1 MHAVVDDSAL
11 LARLSPRNRL
21 DRLMRE
27 YERNFERLRFLVPDL
42 RELSGNTVSRA
53 EAVPDLH
60 LQVID
65 QSAYTTT
72 MVMTYAL
79 EIDGTQTPEPE
90 VQVRVYHDARMA
102 EVLAVREPGP
112 SGRSGWCSLR
122 HSAMSRKWRFNRFL
136 GKWLAYCLQQ
146 GHGQFEPVPAIGA

>member
-1 MHAVVDDSAL
+1 MHAIVDDTT
-11 LARLSPRNRL
+11 LARLAPRNRL

-27 YERNFERLRFLVPDL
+27 YERNYERLGFLVPGL
-42 RELSGNTVSRA
+42 RELRGRCVSRA
-53 EAVPDLH
+53 PAVPDLH
-60 LQVID
+60 LEVLD

-72 MVMTYAL
+72 LVLTYAL
-79 EIDGTQTPEPE
+79 EIDGSPQAEPE
-90 VQVRVYHDARMA
+90 VQLRVYHDARQA

-112 SGRSGWCSLR
+112 GGGSAWCSLR

-146 GHGQFEPVPAIGA
+146 GHGDFVPEGA

>member
-1 MHAVVDDSAL
+1 MDAMVDQAGV
-11 LARLSPRNRL
+11 LARFAPRNRL

-27 YERNFERLRFLVPDL
+27 YERNYERLQFLVPGL
-42 RELSGNTVSRA
+42 RQLRGRAVSRVA
-53 EAVPDLH
+53 AVPDLH
-60 LQVID
+60 LEVLD

-72 MVMTYAL
+72 LVMTYAL
-79 EIDGTQTPEPE
+79 EIDGTRQVEPE
-90 VQVRVYHDARMA
+90 VQVRIYHDARMA

-122 HSAMSRKWRFNRFL
+122 HSAMTRKWRFNRFL

-146 GHGQFEPVPAIGA
+146 GHGLFEPVAASGA

>member
-11 LARLSPRNRL
+11 LARLAPRNRL

-27 YERNFERLRFLVPDL
+27 YERNFERLQFLVPDL
-42 RELSGNTVSRA
+42 RLFRGSLVSRTD
-53 EAVPDLH
+53 EVPDLH
-60 LQVID
+60 LEVLD

-72 MVMTYAL
+72 IVLTYEL
-79 EIDGTQTPEPE
+79 EIDGTHQPEPE

-146 GHGQFEPVPAIGA
+146 GHGEFERVATASV